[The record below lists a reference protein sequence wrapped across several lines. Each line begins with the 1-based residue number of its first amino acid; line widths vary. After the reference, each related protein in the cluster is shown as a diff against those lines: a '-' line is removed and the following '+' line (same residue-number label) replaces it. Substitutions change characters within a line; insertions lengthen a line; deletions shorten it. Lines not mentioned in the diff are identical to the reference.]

1 MQRMYETA
9 ALCVSYTNGTELSA
23 YLFDYFIY
31 IGDFINS
38 LKTSIMANFGRPGM
52 GRGNFGGFLS
62 NTPVIRAL
70 LYANVGVFLFEL
82 FFGKLRLSGIPIE
95 SYIFRYLYLWPLGSG
110 YFYPWQLVTY
120 MFLHGGFTH
129 ILFNMFALWM
139 FGTQFEMIW
148 GPKKFLIYYFL
159 CGLGGGVAHL
169 LISPILG
176 GAGPLLGASGAIFGL
191 LIAYGL
197 LFPDQLV
204 YFFFFLPMK
213 AKYAVGVFVA
223 LELYYTWNG
232 AQDNIGHLA
241 HLGGAVVGL
250 IYLLATEGGVHLFSR
265 LRIPKS
271 NNNPWNTRSSSGSI
285 FKRRP
290 TDDDDAIEAE
300 YHDIGSTTTK
310 TRAVG
315 GTRIITQEDIDRI
328 LDKIA
333 ASGYQN
339 LSEEEREILIEAS
352 KKMDRGN

>member
-1 MQRMYETA
+1 
-9 ALCVSYTNGTELSA
+9 
-23 YLFDYFIY
+23 
-31 IGDFINS
+31 
-38 LKTSIMANFGRPGM
+38 MANFGRPGM

-62 NTPVIRAL
+62 NTPIIRTL
-70 LYANVGVFLFEL
+70 IFANVGMYLFEM
-82 FFGKLRLSGIPIE
+82 FFGKLRLSGISIDA
-95 SYIFRYLYLWPLGSG
+95 YIRGYLYLWPLGSG
-110 YFYPWQLVTY
+110 NFYPWQLVSY

-139 FGTQFEMIW
+139 FGTQFEILW
-148 GPKKFLIYYFL
+148 GPKKFLTYYFL

-169 LISPILG
+169 LISPMLG
-176 GAGPLLGASGAIFGL
+176 GGGPLVGASGAIFGL
-191 LIAYGL
+191 LIAYGI

-250 IYLLATEGGVHLFSR
+250 VYLLITEGGLKLFSGIR
-265 LRIPKS
+265 MPKRQD
-271 NNNPWNTRSSSGSI
+271 NGNYWNSKANGGNI
-285 FKRRP
+285 FRRRP
-290 TDDDDAIEAE
+290 MDDDNAIDAE
-300 YHDIGSTTTK
+300 YHDIGGTATK
-310 TRAVG
+310 TRTSS

-352 KKMDRGN
+352 RKMDQKG